1 MSRRLACVALGLESN
16 YGQWVLASMLP
27 PNRSLGVHLGSSQLL
42 VFAVMRQYLSGAF
55 EPTALSELA
64 WKVSGMKIHQ
74 FANWLGKL
82 AFDLVL
88 S

>member
-1 MSRRLACVALGLESN
+1 M
-16 YGQWVLASMLP
+16 
-27 PNRSLGVHLGSSQLL
+27 
-42 VFAVMRQYLSGAF
+42 MRQYLSGAF

-64 WKVSGMKIHQ
+64 WKVGGMKIHQ

-82 AFDLVL
+82 VFDLVL

>member
-1 MSRRLACVALGLESN
+1 VALGLEN
-16 YGQWVLASMLP
+16 DYGQWVLASMLP
-27 PNRSLGVHLGSSQLL
+27 PSRPFGVQLGSSQLL
-42 VFAVMRQYLSGAF
+42 IFAMMRQYLSGAF

-64 WKVSGMKIHQ
+64 WKVGGMKIHQ

-82 AFDLVL
+82 VFDLVL